1 MINLNKMM
9 KDAQQMQEKLQKE
22 LEELEIEASSG
33 GGMVNVKMNG
43 QKKILSME
51 IHPEVIN
58 PEDPEMLQDLILA
71 AINEA
76 TAKVEEEMANK
87 LGGLTGGLGIPK
99 LF

>member
-1 MINLNKMM
+1 MM
-9 KDAQQMQEKLQKE
+9 KDAQKMQEKLQKE
-22 LEELEIEASSG
+22 LEELDIEASSG
-33 GGMVNVKMNG
+33 GGMVTVKMNG
-43 QKKILSME
+43 HKKIHSIV

-76 TAKVEEEMANK
+76 FAKVEEEMSSK
-87 LGGLTGGLGIPK
+87 LGNLTGGLGIPK

>member
-9 KDAQQMQEKLQKE
+9 KDAQKMQEKLQKE
-22 LEELEIEASSG
+22 LAELEIEASSG

-43 QKKILSME
+43 HKKILSIE

-76 TAKVEEEMANK
+76 TAKVEEEMSSK
-87 LGGLTGGLGIPK
+87 LGSLTGGLGIPK
-99 LF
+99 FF

>member
-1 MINLNKMM
+1 M
-9 KDAQQMQEKLQKE
+9 KDAQKMQEQLQRE

-33 GGMVNVKMNG
+33 GGMVNIKMNG
-43 QKKILSME
+43 HKKILSLE

-76 TAKVEEEMANK
+76 TVKVEEEMADK

>member
-1 MINLNKMM
+1 M
-9 KDAQQMQEKLQKE
+9 KDAQKMQEKLQKE

-33 GGMVNVKMNG
+33 GGMVTVKMNG
-43 QKKILSME
+43 HKKIHSIE

-76 TAKVEEEMANK
+76 FSKVEEEMNSR
-87 LGGLTGGLGIPK
+87 LGNLTGGLGIPK
-99 LF
+99 IF